1 MKWIL
6 SLALAVLTAVALA
19 GCAGIPS
26 SGSVHQG
33 AALTASD
40 TSPIEF
46 FPAGPA
52 ENATQ
57 EQILRGFLEAASGPQ
72 NDYAVARQYLSPE
85 LQTKWDPNTTV
96 QADSAS
102 RSVVMSAGNT
112 ASVTTT
118 VYVTLDS
125 TGQFSESKEGVSHTL
140 SYAFTPVNGQWRLS
154 AAPQGVLVDRGIFDL
169 IYRSYPI
176 YFFDPTF
183 RYLVPDVRWF
193 ARASST
199 TTRITKALLAG
210 PAAWLA
216 AGGAVVNTFPAAT
229 GLVANAVPVIKDAA
243 SIDLTSQASA
253 ADSLTLLRMKQQ
265 ATASLTGVN
274 GVSTVDLFVEGV
286 PAAQNAQAY
295 IDTVLPAPVDTR
307 PFVLTEKGAGYLDGD
322 TLAPAAV
329 FAFGP
334 TSGYSAV
341 TMGTANRY
349 AATLATEGVGL
360 LRPGAGVSVV
370 DARPGL
376 IAPSLD
382 RLNYVWSV
390 PRAAPS
396 DLLAISSEGTTYK
409 VAVPFAASSITA
421 LEVSHDG
428 TRVAILYTEG
438 TTNRLIVSTVLRGE
452 NGVPV
457 RLGSSTSLALPSGT
471 PIDIA
476 WVDATSVA
484 AIATQGSISTV
495 MTSVIGGRSQSFAS
509 FIAGMPASIA
519 GGNNLSQLRILATD
533 GRLYSLRNSATW
545 SLLSTGIKVLAVQQ

>member
-1 MKWIL
+1 MLTFALAVATAL
-6 SLALAVLTAVALA
+6 SLASCV
-19 GCAGIPS
+19 GIPS
-26 SGSVHQG
+26 SGGVKQG

-40 TSPIEF
+40 TSTIEF

-52 ENATQ
+52 ENASQ

-72 NDYAVARQYLSPE
+72 NDYAVARQFLSPE
-85 LQTKWDPNTTV
+85 FQAKWDPNTAV
-96 QADSAS
+96 LADSAA
-102 RSVVMSAGNT
+102 RNIVVAAGNT
-112 ASVTTT
+112 ATVSTTIFLA
-118 VYVTLDS
+118 LDS
-125 TGQFSESKEGVSHTL
+125 TGQLSETKEGSARTL
-140 SYAFTPVNGQWRLS
+140 SYAFTQVNGQWRLS
-154 AAPQGVLVDRGIFDL
+154 SAPQGVLIDRGIFDL

-176 YFFDPTF
+176 YFFDPSF

-216 AGGAVVNTFPAAT
+216 AGGAVLNTFPAST
-229 GLVANAVPVIKDAA
+229 GLVANAVPVIKEAA
-243 SIDLTSQASA
+243 SIDLTSPASA
-253 ADSLTLLRMKQQ
+253 ADGVTLLRMKQQ

-274 GVSTVDLFVEGV
+274 GVATVDLYVEGV
-286 PAAQNAQAY
+286 PAAQGAQAFV
-295 IDTVLPAPVDTR
+295 DTALPAPVDAR
-307 PFVLTEKGAGYLDGD
+307 PFVLTDKGAGYLDGD

-334 TSGYSAV
+334 TTSYTAV
-341 TMGTANRY
+341 TLGAANRY
-349 AATLATEGVGL
+349 AATLTADGVGL

-390 PRAAPS
+390 PRVTPS
-396 DLLAISSEGTTYK
+396 DLVAISSDGTTYK
-409 VAVPFAASSITA
+409 VVVPFTATSITA

-428 TRVAILYTEG
+428 TRVAILYSEG
-438 TTNRLIVSTVLRGE
+438 TTTRFIVSTVLRGE

-457 RLGSSTSLALPSGT
+457 RLGASISLAPPAGT
-471 PIDIA
+471 PVDIA
-476 WVDATSVA
+476 WIDATTVA
-484 AIATQGSISTV
+484 AIGTQGNISSV
-495 MTSVIGGRSQSFAS
+495 MTNVIGGRSQNFAS
-509 FIAGMPASIA
+509 FIAGTPASMS

-533 GRLYSLRNSATW
+533 GRLYALRNNATW
-545 SLLSTGIKVLAVQQ
+545 SLLATGMRVLAVQQ